1 MPVLT
6 RLFPRLFQCLPL
18 ARALLLGACLALA
31 AGQPVAAAST
41 DASTAAASAD
51 DVLTSARQ
59 TLADIQKR
67 LDGDATDDELVAL
80 RTSALQ
86 VQTQADQVAADLAPA
101 LSKVQARLA
110 ELGPAPA
117 GKGVTEAPDVATQR
131 TGMEKDRQQ
140 LDAQLKLARLLSVE
154 GAQAADQ
161 LAERRRAQFTAQI
174 GERTAS
180 ILAAPFWR
188 ELRANLPRDQGRL
201 GQLAS
206 QLASAARATAPGIWA
221 ALLAAAVAV
230 VALRFWVVRLL
241 LRFMAARV
249 PAGRLRRSLMALV
262 LTLLNVA
269 APTLAVLLVRTGFTW
284 ETALPEALDQFLLGG
299 VGLVCFGAYVAG
311 LGDALLSVHRPSW
324 RLPPLSDGVAR
335 VLSPYPPLL
344 AIVMVTGWV
353 LEQLT
358 VLVKSGLATAVALEC
373 ISALLMGFL
382 LAHGMRRAEQQHRT
396 ELAAAQPAQAASTPA
411 APGSVPW
418 ATLGATLVW
427 LVLGLSLACL
437 LVGYVAIG
445 SFVVKQIAW
454 IATVVASVYLVNA
467 LIDDVFVAWLGSP
480 RSDADLAGEDTGTR
494 MRAQGA
500 VLLSALGRLAVLLLA
515 LVLVVAPFGQG
526 PLDLAQRAV
535 QLRDGIAIGEVRLQ
549 PGTLLQAIAVF
560 VIGVVVVR
568 LAQRWLRDRFLPTT
582 GLDPAMR
589 DSATTLLGYVG
600 SIGAFALAL
609 SAIGLGLERIAWV
622 ASALSVGIGFGLQ
635 AVVSNFVS
643 GLILLAERPV
653 KVGDWVSL
661 GGVEGDIRRINVRA
675 TEIQMGDRST
685 VIVPNSEFITKTVRN
700 VTLGSPL
707 GQVAI
712 KFPMPLDT
720 DVDRVR
726 EIVLNAF
733 CAHEGVLDNPAPSVF
748 LDGID
753 NGMLVFN
760 ATGSVGSPRQSY
772 GVKSALLYEILRGL
786 REAGLPMSSSKPQM
800 VLREVAAPA
809 PSAG

>member
-6 RLFPRLFQCLPL
+6 RLFPLLPRCLPL

-31 AGQPVAAAST
+31 AGGSAAAP
-41 DASTAAASAD
+41 AAAVNAAAASAD
-51 DVLTSARQ
+51 DVLSSARQ
-59 TLADIQKR
+59 TLSDIQKR
-67 LDGDATDDELVAL
+67 VGGNLSDDELVAL

-101 LSKVQARLA
+101 LSKVQARLD
-110 ELGPAPA
+110 ELGPAPTD
-117 GKGVTEAPDVATQR
+117 KGVTEAPDVATQR
-131 TGMEKDRQQ
+131 AGMERDRQQ

-188 ELRANLPRDQGRL
+188 ELRTNLPQDQGRL

-206 QLASAARATAPGIWA
+206 ELAGAARATAPGIWA
-221 ALLAAAVAV
+221 ALLAAAGAV
-230 VALRFWVVRLL
+230 VALRFWVVRRLL
-241 LRFMAARV
+241 GFMAARV

-269 APTLAVLLVRTGFTW
+269 APTMVVLLLRAGLTW
-284 ETALPEALDQFLLGG
+284 EAELPDALEHLLLGG

-311 LGDALLSVHRPSW
+311 LGEALLSVRRPSW
-324 RLPPLSDGVAR
+324 RLPPLSDGVSR
-335 VLSPYPPLL
+335 VLKPYPLLL
-344 AIVMVTGWV
+344 AAVMVAGWV

-373 ISALLMGFL
+373 IMALLMGSL
-382 LAHGMRRAEQQHRT
+382 LAHGLRRAEQQHRA
-396 ELAAAQPAQAASTPA
+396 ELAAAQQGQAAAAPV

-418 ATLGATLVW
+418 ATVGVTLVW
-427 LVLGLSLACL
+427 LVLALSLACL
-437 LVGYVAIG
+437 LLGYVAIG

-480 RSDADLAGEDTGTR
+480 RGDADLAGEDAGTR

-500 VLLSALGRLAVLLLA
+500 VLLSALGRLSVLLLA
-515 LVLVVAPFGQG
+515 LVLVLAPFGQG

-535 QLRDGIAIGEVRLQ
+535 QLRDGVAIGEVRLQ
-549 PGTLLQAIAVF
+549 PGTVLQAFAVF
-560 VIGVVVVR
+560 IIGVVLVR

-600 SIGAFALAL
+600 SIGALALAL

-707 GQVAI
+707 GQVTI

-720 DVDRVR
+720 DVERVR
-726 EIVLNAF
+726 EVVLNAF
-733 CAHEGVLDNPAPSVF
+733 RAHEGVLDNPAPNVF

-760 ATGSVGSPRQSY
+760 ANGSVGSPRQSY
-772 GVKSALLYEILRGL
+772 SVKSALLYEILRGL
-786 REAGLPMSSSKPQM
+786 REAGLPMSKGPTM
-800 VLREVAAPA
+800 VLRDAAAAPA
-809 PSAG
+809 G

>member
-1 MPVLT
+1 MA
-6 RLFPRLFQCLPL
+6 C
-18 ARALLLGACLALA
+18 ALLLCLGLA
-31 AGQPVAAAST
+31 GPAMATTAAA
-41 DASTAAASAD
+41 DAVASAD
-51 DVLTSARQ
+51 DVLTGARQ
-59 TLADIQKR
+59 TLEDIQKQ
-67 LDGDATDDELVAL
+67 LDGDTTDDALVEL

-86 VQTQADQVAADLAPA
+86 VQAQAEQVAADLAPA
-101 LSKVQARLA
+101 LTKVQARLA
-110 ELGPAPA
+110 ELGPAPTA
-117 GKGVTEAPDVATQR
+117 KGVVEAADIAGQR
-131 TGMEKDRQQ
+131 ASMAKDQQQ

-161 LAERRRAQFTAQI
+161 LADRRRAQFTAQI

-180 ILAAPFWR
+180 ILAPPFWR
-188 ELRANLPRDQGRL
+188 ELRANRPRDLGRL
-201 GQLAS
+201 EQMSASLAT
-206 QLASAARATAPGIWA
+206 AARATAPGVWA
-221 ALLAAAVAV
+221 VLLLGAVAV
-230 VALRFWVVRLL
+230 IGLRFWVVHLL
-241 LRFMAARV
+241 LRFTAARV

-269 APTLAVLLVRTGFTW
+269 APTVAALLLRAGFTW
-284 ETALPEALDQFLLGG
+284 EGKLSDALDQFLLGG
-299 VGLVCFGAYVAG
+299 VGMVCFGAYVAG
-311 LGDALLSVHRPSW
+311 LGDALLSTRRPSW
-324 RLPPLSDGVAR
+324 RLPPLSDGVAG
-335 VLSPYPPLL
+335 VLALYPPLL
-344 AIVMVTGWV
+344 AIVLVAGWV
-353 LEQLT
+353 MEQLT
-358 VLVKSGLATAVALEC
+358 ALLNTGLATAVAFEC
-373 ISALLMGFL
+373 MTALLMGFL
-382 LAHGMRRAEQQHRT
+382 LAHGMRRAEHRHRA
-396 ELAAAQPAQAASTPA
+396 ELAAAQPTPA
-411 APGSVPW
+411 VPAAVAPGSVPW

-427 LVLGLSLACL
+427 VVLGLSLACL

-454 IATVVASVYLVNA
+454 IATVVASVYLINA

-480 RSDADLAGEDTGTR
+480 RGTADLAGEDTATR

-500 VLLSALGRLAVLLLA
+500 VLLSALGRLLVLLVA
-515 LVLVVAPFGQG
+515 LVLVAAPFGQG
-526 PLDLAQRAV
+526 PLDLAQRAA

-549 PGTLLQAIAVF
+549 PGTVLQALAVF
-560 VIGVVVVR
+560 VIGVIVVR
-568 LAQRWLRDRFLPTT
+568 LLQRWLRDRFLPTT

-707 GQVAI
+707 GQVTI

-720 DVDRVR
+720 DVERVR
-726 EIVLNAF
+726 EVVLGAF
-733 CAHEGVLDNPAPSVF
+733 NAHEGVLDNPGPSVF
-748 LDGID
+748 LDGIEG
-753 NGMLVFN
+753 GMLVFN
-760 ATGSVGSPRQSY
+760 ATGSVSSPRQSY

-786 REAGLPMSSSKPQM
+786 REAGLPMSASKPQM
-800 VLREVAAPA
+800 VLREVAAPTA
-809 PSAG
+809 SSPAA